1 MLVGVKHGKWRQ
13 REKLLHKDTKAEI
26 QQSRGREKDKQSK
39 IREAVGWKLDL
50 SDLS

>member
-1 MLVGVKHGKWRQ
+1 MENGGRG
-13 REKLLHKDTKAEI
+13 RNYCTKTQKAAEI

-39 IREAVGWKLDL
+39 ITEAVGWKLDL